1 LPLAEG
7 SGERALSHYGL
18 ALVMGNL
25 ILIKDAAHRPLA
37 FSMRGIFPAKG
48 LRMRAPSKRDQ
59 CQAMLDILVEGFMS
73 DDVPAY
79 REACAWLRDFAD
91 QKNIEQGR
99 VMCGSNWYAPRE
111 FEALRERCRI
121 HALEGW
127 KRRLKNASPGRVR
140 SRNDMRA

>member
-1 LPLAEG
+1 
-7 SGERALSHYGL
+7 
-18 ALVMGNL
+18 
-25 ILIKDAAHRPLA
+25 
-37 FSMRGIFPAKG
+37 MRGVFPAKG

-99 VMCGSNWYAPRE
+99 VMCGSYWYTPR
-111 FEALRERCRI
+111 
-121 HALEGW
+121 
-127 KRRLKNASPGRVR
+127 
-140 SRNDMRA
+140 